1 MAFSQYIADLLINW
15 CRGTAF
21 PAPPAN
27 VYISLHTA
35 APGKTGVAECS
46 DATYAR
52 VAVPTTAAEWD
63 APATSGDS
71 RITANTN
78 IITFPALTAGVT
90 ISHVGQ
96 WDALSGGNFIR
107 GGALTAPVAFSAGES
122 PNFPVGDLDLAV
134 GTAL

>member
-1 MAFSQYIADLLINW
+1 MAFSQYIADAIANW
-15 CRGTAF
+15 LRGTTF
-21 PAPPAN
+21 PAVPAN

-35 APGKTGVAECS
+35 APGMAGASECA

-52 VAVPTTAAEWD
+52 VAVPTAAAQWD
-63 APATSGDS
+63 APSTSGNA
-71 RITANTN
+71 RVTQNANV
-78 IITFPALTAGVT
+78 ITFPALTGAVT
-90 ISHVGQ
+90 ISHIGQ

-107 GGALTAPVAFSAGES
+107 GGALAAPVAFLAGES